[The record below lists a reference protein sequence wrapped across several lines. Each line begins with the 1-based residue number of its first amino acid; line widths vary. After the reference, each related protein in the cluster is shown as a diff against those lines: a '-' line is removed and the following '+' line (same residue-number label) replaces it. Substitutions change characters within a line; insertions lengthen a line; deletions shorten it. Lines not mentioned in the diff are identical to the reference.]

1 MAKWGKCDYKQLKR
15 LQKKMEKFEEFD
27 ADIFTKKAVNN
38 LARRLLKRTEDL
50 TPHISG
56 TLIIGWKAS
65 EIIKVGNDSYEVEV
79 YNDVEYA
86 MYVEYGHR
94 QMTGRFVPGYWKG
107 NKFIYD
113 KKSETGMVLKA
124 GWVNGRHML
133 QKATDS
139 VDRQKERIIEKMLEA
154 ELKKIFNV

>member
-27 ADIFTKKAVNN
+27 ADAFMKKAVNN
-38 LARRLLKRTEDL
+38 LAQRLLRRTIKL

-56 TLIIGWKAS
+56 TLIRGWKAS
-65 EIIKVGNDSYEVEV
+65 EILKVGNDSYEVEV

-86 MYVEYGHR
+86 SYVEYGHR
-94 QMTGRFVPGYWKG
+94 QTPGRFIPGYWSGKQ
-107 NKFIYD
+107 FIYD
-113 KKSETGMVLKA
+113 PNSKTGMVLKA
-124 GWVNGRHML
+124 SFVNGIHML
-133 QKATDS
+133 EKSTDS